1 MMSGDVPSKTG
12 THVLTRNQTALLT
25 WAVAYP
31 LITSLL
37 LLLDPLVG
45 GLALPLR
52 TFALTALMVPIM
64 VYWAVPAAIR
74 QVTRRLGARLS

>member
-1 MMSGDVPSKTG
+1 MSGTSPTTVAAQPLSR
-12 THVLTRNQTALLT
+12 HQTALLT

-37 LLLDPLVG
+37 LVLEPLVG

-52 TFALTALMVPIM
+52 TFVLTALMVPVM

-74 QVTRRLGARLS
+74 GWTTRVRTRQS

>member
-1 MMSGDVPSKTG
+1 MPGADGAEHAPQTPSR
-12 THVLTRNQTALLT
+12 HRMAFLT

-37 LLLDPLVG
+37 LLLEPLVG

-52 TFALTALMVPIM
+52 TLILTALMVPIM
-64 VYWAVPAAIR
+64 VYWAVPAAIGLSGPG
-74 QVTRRLGARLS
+74 RRPPPR

>member
-1 MMSGDVPSKTG
+1 MPGNVPTKTG
-12 THVLTRNQTALLT
+12 PQVLSRNQIALVT

-37 LLLDPLVG
+37 LVLDPLVG
-45 GLALPLR
+45 NLVLPLR
-52 TFALTALMVPIM
+52 TLLLTALMVPIM

-74 QVTRRLGARLS
+74 LWTARVRVRQS

>member
-1 MMSGDVPSKTG
+1 MSGNPAAKIGTQVPSR
-12 THVLTRNQTALLT
+12 HQTALLT

-37 LLLDPLVG
+37 LVLEPLVG

-52 TFALTALMVPIM
+52 TLVLTALMVPIM
-64 VYWAVPAAIR
+64 VYWAVPAAVR
-74 QVTRRLGARLS
+74 TWSRRFQARLS